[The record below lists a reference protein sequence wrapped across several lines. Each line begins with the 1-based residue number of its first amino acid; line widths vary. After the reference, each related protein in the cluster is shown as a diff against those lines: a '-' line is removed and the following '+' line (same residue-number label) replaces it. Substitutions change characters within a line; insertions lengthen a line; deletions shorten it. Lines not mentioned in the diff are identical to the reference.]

1 MNCNQCENTCIIK
14 DIYTREESTCSGCN
28 LGVFSKC
35 SCSYYT
41 VHTQEIWCE
50 NCNIKFESCS
60 HCKKLFTFLN
70 KNKHCNE
77 CFEEIKNKDPS
88 TENEIYEFLKYT
100 VEWVLRKKRC
110 VFCNTLNYTDF
121 YIKDNIICVNC
132 EIDMEYN
139 ILINEY
145 KNIEF
150 DIILKPEYFF
160 AYVFTEIR
168 NFLDIHD
175 KYHDYYKKIIFARL
189 ICKCGNYTE
198 WVYNKYLF
206 CNRDDIIIQCKNCDP
221 STRHRKYEYDT
232 KYKIWKI
239 EKIGKDC
246 SLCDSVL
253 WKKNYEGYKWG
264 DLIQCDKHE
273 PPNNFIKYIYTISGY
288 KIYKIKSLNKKNN
301 KHFWKKADHSIT
313 NDYKCE
319 CDKCNKM

>member
-1 MNCNQCENTCIIK
+1 MNCDQCENTCIIK

-50 NCNIKFESCS
+50 NCNIQLKSCS
-60 HCKKLFTFLN
+60 HCKKLLN
-70 KNKHCNE
+70 ILNINNDHCSQ

-88 TENEIYEFLKYT
+88 TENEIYEFSENRVKWFL
-100 VEWVLRKKRC
+100 VKKRC
-110 VFCNTLNYTDF
+110 VFCNTLNYTKF

-150 DIILKPEYFF
+150 DIILKPKYYSFIEFSNLF
-160 AYVFTEIR
+160 
-168 NFLDIHD
+168 DIHEY
-175 KYHDYYKKIIFARL
+175 KYFDYYLKFIIARL
-189 ICKCGNYTE
+189 ICKCGNYTK
-198 WVYNKYLF
+198 WVYYKYLF

-221 STRHRKYEYDT
+221 SPKYRKYEYNT
-232 KYKIWKI
+232 KYKIWKF

-253 WKKNYEGYKWG
+253 WKKDDDQYKWG
-264 DLIQCDKHE
+264 DLIQCDKHK

-288 KIYKIKSLNKKNN
+288 NISKIKYLNKKNN
-301 KHFWKKADHSIT
+301 RHYWMNADHSIT

-319 CDKCNKM
+319 CDKCNKI